1 MPVDKHFLICTFTS
15 IKSLPFM
22 STTPPTTAAP
32 TQEVLRAL
40 LASQQAFAPRV
51 RAQKASER
59 IEKLK
64 LMQRYPG
71 IGW

>member
-1 MPVDKHFLICTFTS
+1 
-15 IKSLPFM
+15 M